1 MSLLQ
6 NPSQKFCWQGNN
18 NNANEVSAVE
28 ESLYTTEEVMYRLGG
43 AGDPLLLQR
52 RARMMDTY
60 TQLQQ
65 THPALPS
72 NLRDFQV
79 QPGTC
84 LMPY

>member
-1 MSLLQ
+1 MQMRFLLLR
-6 NPSQKFCWQGNN
+6 NHF
-18 NNANEVSAVE
+18 
-28 ESLYTTEEVMYRLGG
+28 TEEVMYRLGG

-79 QPGTC
+79 QPGTARC
-84 LMPY
+84 HIENH